1 MAIPRTSSEGGNSCV
16 GEPVAGEFCHVVAIA
31 AIRPA
36 GLTINLAATDQERA
50 ALAARFDLQSIDSL
64 EAAAHLA
71 VVDDHG
77 SVRLRASI
85 AANVIQTCVVTLDPV
100 PAHLQTRFEIL
111 FSPVD
116 MDEVDVQVTLDGG
129 EDPEPLDGDTIDVGE
144 VVAQQFGINLDPY
157 PRRPDVVFSSENTS
171 DGNRIK
177 TEEDTGSTAQE
188 SPFAVLRNLKS
199 MT

>member
-1 MAIPRTSSEGGNSCV
+1 MANPRTSSEDGNSSA
-16 GEPVAGEFCHVVAIA
+16 GEPVIGEFCHVVEIA
-31 AIRPA
+31 GIRPA
-36 GLTINLAATDQERA
+36 GLTINLAANDQERA
-50 ALAARFDLQSIDSL
+50 ALAARFDLESIGSL
-64 EAAAHLA
+64 EAAIHLA

-77 SVRLRASI
+77 SVRIRASI
-85 AANVIQTCVVTLDPV
+85 AADVVQTCVVTLDPV

-116 MDEVDVQVTLDGG
+116 MDESDVQVTPDDD

-144 VVAQQFGINLDPY
+144 MVAQQFGLNLDPY
-157 PRRPDVVFSSENTS
+157 PRRPDVVFSAQETS

-177 TEEDTGSTAQE
+177 IEEDTGSTAQE

-199 MT
+199 TT